1 MVKYTDNV
9 PLLNF
14 IHSNTESIAA
24 NVVIKR
30 IAIFLNGAVY
40 KHAIS
45 LNGYFT
51 IKILISSSC
60 AFVSFIM
67 CLCFWFSFCLRPC
80 PIIGLLQIELNCS
93 VFVVIFPS
101 YILCIIVLRN
111 CIMPCTIKLWALV
124 SCFQVVLVI
133 DSCTLYANYMR
144 YRHKYVDTWP
154 HWTPM
159 WLPRFCNSPLC
170 SVTFH

>member
-67 CLCFWFSFCLRPC
+67 CPCFWFSSCLRPVPSLVC
-80 PIIGLLQIELNCS
+80 YRLNSTVLCLWLFCLLMSSASL
-93 VFVVIFPS
+93 F
-101 YILCIIVLRN
+101 YA
-111 CIMPCTIKLWALV
+111 TV
-124 SCFQVVLVI
+124 SCPV
-133 DSCTLYANYMR
+133 
-144 YRHKYVDTWP
+144 
-154 HWTPM
+154 
-159 WLPRFCNSPLC
+159 PL
-170 SVTFH
+170 SSEPWFPVSRLL